1 MNRRRVTT
9 AILAMLTGLGRIAS
23 AGENTEPLTGETR
36 VYYIAADE
44 VDWNYAPA
52 GNVLAGMECCGDD
65 TPWLK
70 RGKDSQP
77 PVFKKAVFREYTDET
92 FTQLKPRAPAWE
104 HAGILGPILRAEVGD
119 RIEVT
124 LKNNTAF
131 PVSLHAHGVH
141 YLKPYEGAGY
151 PDGTSGSD
159 KDDDAIAPS
168 DSYTYRW
175 QVPLRSGPGPDDPSS
190 VVWLYHSHVNSP
202 QDMNTGLIGA
212 LIVTRHGAA
221 RADGSPQDVDREFV
235 TLFMNFNE
243 AESRFAMRNARLLA
257 SDGHADLNRF
267 HSINGYVFGNLPM
280 MRMKLGERI
289 RWYLVALGDDSDL
302 HTPHWH
308 GNTVL
313 HEGHRTD
320 VIELLPA
327 SMKVADMRADNP
339 GIWLYHCHVND
350 HVKAGMAGRYEVEK

>member
-1 MNRRRVTT
+1 MSRGPATVV
-9 AILAMLTGLGRIAS
+9 ALALMLGRGVT
-23 AGENTEPLTGETR
+23 AGAEEPPEPLTGETR

-44 VDWNYAPA
+44 VEWNYAPA

-70 RGKDSQP
+70 RGKNGQP
-77 PVFKKAVFREYTDET
+77 PVFKKAVFREYTDDT
-92 FTQLKPRAPAWE
+92 FTQLKPRPAAWE
-104 HAGILGPILRAEVGD
+104 HAGILGPIIRAEVGD

-124 LKNNTAF
+124 LKNHTSF

-159 KDDDAIAPS
+159 KDDEAIAPS

-175 QVPLRSGPGPDDPSS
+175 QVPVRSGPGPNDPSS

-202 QDMNTGLIGA
+202 KDMNTGLVGA

-221 RADGSPQDVDREFV
+221 RADGSPRDVDREFV
-235 TLFMNFNE
+235 TLFMNFDE
-243 AESRFAMRNARLLA
+243 AESRFAPRNNGLLI
-257 SDGHADLNRF
+257 SGGDDNLNRF

-280 MRMKLGERI
+280 LRMKRGEHV
-289 RWYLVALGDDSDL
+289 RWYLVALGGESDL

-350 HVKAGMAGRYEVEK
+350 HVKAGMAGRYLIEP

>member
-1 MNRRRVTT
+1 MSPGRCT
-9 AILAMLTGLGRIAS
+9 LAVLALLLGRSAIGH
-23 AGENTEPLTGETR
+23 AGETIEPLTGETR
-36 VYYIAADE
+36 VYFIAADE
-44 VDWNYAPA
+44 IDWNYAPA
-52 GNVLAGMECCGDD
+52 GNVLAGLECCGDD
-65 TPWLK
+65 SPWLK
-70 RGKDSQP
+70 RGPTGRP
-77 PVFKKAVFREYTDET
+77 PVFKKAVYREYTDET
-92 FTQLKPRAPAWE
+92 FTHLKPRAPDWE
-104 HAGILGPILRAEVGD
+104 HAGILGPIIRAEVGD

-124 LKNNTAF
+124 LKNNTSF

-159 KDDDAIAPS
+159 KDDEAIAPS

-175 QVPLRSGPGPDDPSS
+175 QVPTRSGPGPNDPSS

-202 QDMNTGLIGA
+202 KDINTGLVGA

-235 TLFMNFNE
+235 TLFMNFDE
-243 AESRFAMRNARLLA
+243 EESRFALRNNGLLA
-257 SDGHADLNRF
+257 SAGNKESNLF
-267 HSINGYVFGNLPM
+267 HSINGFVFGNLPM
-280 MRMKLGERI
+280 LRMKQGERV
-289 RWYLVALGDDSDL
+289 RWYLVALGGESDL

-320 VIELLPA
+320 VVELLPA

-339 GIWLYHCHVND
+339 GIWLYHCHVNE
-350 HVKAGMAGRYEVEK
+350 HVRAGMAGRYQIEP

>member
-1 MNRRRVTT
+1 MRWTRFC
-9 AILAMLTGLGRIAS
+9 AAGLLGALGLILIAHS
-23 AGENTEPLTGETR
+23 EEAKEPLTGETR

-44 VDWNYAPA
+44 VEWNYAPA
-52 GNVLAGMECCGDD
+52 GNVLFDLQCCGDD
-65 TPWLK
+65 TPWLE
-70 RGKDSQP
+70 RGRDARP
-77 PVFKKAVFREYTDET
+77 PIFKKAIFREYTDET
-92 FTQLKPRAPAWE
+92 FATLKPRAAAWA
-104 HAGILGPILRAEVGD
+104 HAGILGPIIRAEVGD

-124 LKNNTAF
+124 VKNNVSF

-159 KDDDAIAPS
+159 KLDEAIPPS
-168 DSYTYRW
+168 DTYTYRW
-175 QVPLRSGPGPDDPSS
+175 QLPTRSGPGPDDPSS

-202 QDMNTGLIGA
+202 QDMNTGLVGA
-212 LIVTRHGAA
+212 LVVTRHGAA

-243 AESRFAMRNARLLA
+243 AESRFALRNAALLTA
-257 SDGHADLNRF
+257 GNTADHNRF
-267 HSINGYVFGNLPM
+267 HSINGYVFGNLPLL
-280 MRMKLGERI
+280 RMKLGEKV

-339 GIWLYHCHVND
+339 GIWLYHCHVNV
-350 HVKAGMAGRYEVEK
+350 HVKAGMAARYQIEK